1 MERLTEKGAEY
12 SPAQTLCRAQEKDA
26 ALCAH
31 IQRQSWRTAFRG
43 ILPEDTLDQLTALA
57 KNEAMYSQ
65 VLAAGLIEGWLLF
78 LDDASHAMAFWGPS
92 RDEETQGWAELICI
106 HSLPDNW
113 GLSLIHI

>member
-57 KNEAMYSQ
+57 KT
-65 VLAAGLIEGWLLF
+65 
-78 LDDASHAMAFWGPS
+78 
-92 RDEETQGWAELICI
+92 RRCI
-106 HSLPDNW
+106 HRS
-113 GLSLIHI
+113 

>member
-31 IQRQSWRTAFRG
+31 IQRQSWRIAFRG

-78 LDDASHAMAFWGPS
+78 LDNAPHAMADRKS
-92 RDEETQGWAELICI
+92 VV
-106 HSLPDNW
+106 
-113 GLSLIHI
+113 

>member
-43 ILPEDTLDQLTALA
+43 DLA
-57 KNEAMYSQ
+57 GGY
-65 VLAAGLIEGWLLF
+65 V
-78 LDDASHAMAFWGPS
+78 GPADRPCKKRGDVFDRS
-92 RDEETQGWAELICI
+92 
-106 HSLPDNW
+106 
-113 GLSLIHI
+113 